1 MYAFG
6 RDTNIEWKHGIVA
19 LTPENMQSQGRISII
34 AWGCVD
40 QDKAGSRVAAK
51 GDANSVPPSSIEK
64 RRKN

>member
-34 AWGCVD
+34 AWGWVD

-64 RRKN
+64 RIKK